1 MDHNRRYTRAEI
13 TALLEAVN
21 AYRDECGVGDPT
33 LAYELLRDL
42 PESVTYDSTV
52 KNIQRLRK
60 GENIR
65 GQTFLKAAMARY

>member
-1 MDHNRRYTRAEI
+1 MKHIPIYSREQIDRLR
-13 TALLEAVN
+13 EAIEH
-21 AYRDECGVGDPT
+21 YRGEYRVGDSR
-33 LAYELLRDL
+33 LAYELLQDL
-42 PESVTYDSTV
+42 SENVSYDATV